1 MNRPIVKIAFVVG
14 CLLAAVSLSA
24 AQPNT
29 PSGIRGQER
38 DDDGVPV
45 LVKHLPD
52 WEEVRGR
59 AVFAVNSTELKK
71 AAGDRKVLDLI
82 DFAGGTEAV
91 VADYPAGRLVIVE
104 FPTPQASV
112 DADARI
118 TQTLAVSPEPATA
131 YRRIGNYNAFV
142 FNTLSG
148 EEAATLLDQVK
159 YEKSV
164 QWLGEDPFLLK
175 KLERYFVSTARDIFI
190 STVLWIV
197 GGLGISVLLGII
209 VGVVFYRIRE
219 QKRATWTAFSDA
231 GGLTRL
237 NLDGMSER

>member
-1 MNRPIVKIAFVVG
+1 M
-14 CLLAAVSLSA
+14 LAAASLSA

-52 WEEVRGR
+52 WEKVRSR
-59 AVFAVNSTELKK
+59 AVFAANSSELKK

-82 DFAGGTEAV
+82 EFAGGTEAV
-91 VADYPAGRLVIVE
+91 VADYPAGKLVIVE

-112 DADARI
+112 DADSRI
-118 TQTLAVSPEPATA
+118 LQNLSASPEPETA

-142 FNTLSG
+142 FNALST
-148 EEAATLLDQVK
+148 EEAALLLDQVK

-197 GGLGISVLLGII
+197 GGLGLSVLLGII